1 MIGVI
6 PNPKKSFDLDFSSQ
20 DVFEKTK
27 YLSLLTKYK
36 FNSRNDILKTY
47 RFEAAEFLSIG
58 IYVDISISSITDAKT
73 KVEIEILRKIGA
85 FDKSHEV
92 SMANDHI
99 AKVSEGISKCI
110 TLTSDEIRDLEKGL
124 TEAENV
130 KLNKKWHEGWVV
142 AFVLLTLCPPLGIIL
157 MWKNGNFN
165 LFFRLVFTIYS
176 LLVSLIWYDI
186 LTGQFQA

>member
-1 MIGVI
+1 MIGAI
-6 PNPKKSFDLDFSSQ
+6 PNPKKSFDIDFSSQ

-36 FNSRNDILKTY
+36 FSSRNDILKTY
-47 RFEAAEFLSIG
+47 RFEATELLSIG

-99 AKVSEGISKCI
+99 VKVSEGISKCI

-124 TEAENV
+124 TEAENI
-130 KLNKKWHEGWVV
+130 KLNKKWHEGWEVS
-142 AFVLLTLCPPLGIIL
+142 FVLLSLFPPLGIIL

-165 LFFRLVFTIYS
+165 LFFRLVFTVYS
-176 LLVSLIWYDI
+176 LLVGLMGYLY
-186 LTGQFQA
+186 LTGQL